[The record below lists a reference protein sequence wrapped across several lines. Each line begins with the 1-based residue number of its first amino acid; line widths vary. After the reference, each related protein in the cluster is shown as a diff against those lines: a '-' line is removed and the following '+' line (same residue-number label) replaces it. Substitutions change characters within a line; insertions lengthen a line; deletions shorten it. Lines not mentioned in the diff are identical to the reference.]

1 MEIQRDRDHGV
12 GDLNTVL
19 QDHDMQ
25 PITSWDQFGPRGQ
38 VTVIN
43 NNNNNNNNN
52 NKNNSV
58 IIIIIIVVLF
68 LLSDKNINYF
78 RK

>member
-43 NNNNNNNNN
+43 NNNINNNND
-52 NKNNSV
+52 KGYLERLTR
-58 IIIIIIVVLF
+58 IGPKRLHVL
-68 LLSDKNINYF
+68 
-78 RK
+78 